1 MKRRLRV
8 AILRATAPST
18 TSTMMAGTIQPTDV
32 GAPVLAVDVGGG
44 EVVTVGGYVVASYIS
59 VPFSTCH

>member
-1 MKRRLRV
+1 
-8 AILRATAPST
+8 
-18 TSTMMAGTIQPTDV
+18 MMAGTIQPTDV